1 MPMPS
6 TMLRSRAR
14 SELLRRVSS
23 RIVDV
28 RGAPVFSFTFDD
40 IPASA
45 AGAGARLLEDAGV
58 RGTFYVAPGLAGT
71 PEPGS
76 PDDPRATL
84 DEVAALHARGHE
96 IGCHSFSHRRR
107 AAWDSPDDLAADCA
121 RAREV
126 LSGAIGGTPIQ
137 HFSYP
142 YGEHSLATKRLLGND
157 YATLRLT
164 EGGLNL
170 GRTDVRMLRA
180 ESLYSEGLDR
190 VSMARMIDRCAAEG
204 GWLVF
209 YTHGVL
215 PRPNRVGISPD
226 DLAWA
231 IERCRGRGE
240 ILTVGNALARFA

>member
-1 MPMPS
+1 
-6 TMLRSRAR
+6 MLRSRAR

-23 RIVDV
+23 RVVVV

-45 AGAGARLLEDAGV
+45 AGTGARLLEDAGA
-58 RGTFYVAPGLAGT
+58 RGTFYVAPGIAGT
-71 PEPGS
+71 TEAGS
-76 PDDPRATL
+76 PGDPRATL
-84 DEVAALHARGHE
+84 EEVAGLHARGHE

-107 AAWDSPDDLAADCA
+107 AAWESPEDLAADCA

-126 LSGAIGGTPIQ
+126 LSGVTGRAIE

-142 YGEHSLATKRLLGND
+142 YGEHSLSTKRLLGDD

-180 ESLYSEGLDR
+180 ESLYSQGLDR
-190 VSMARMIDRCAAEG
+190 ASLSRVIDRCAAEG

-209 YTHGVL
+209 YTHGVV
-215 PRPNRVGISPD
+215 PRPNPVGISPD
-226 DLAWA
+226 DLAWV
-231 IERCRGRGE
+231 IERCRGRGD
-240 ILTVGNALARFA
+240 ILTVGNALARYA